1 MAIKKQLFRHILLTG
16 IISFGIWL
24 SSCTSNPNENDDTE
38 SNTTAKL
45 LNNPTQNFNADSSF
59 AFIEK
64 QITFGF
70 RIPGTPEHKKCSEWL
85 VKKLKSYVDTGYI
98 QTGSATTFDGKK
110 IPVYNIIGSIHPQAK
125 KRMLL
130 AAHWDSRPFADQD
143 VDDQNKPIQGAND
156 GASGVAVLLELA
168 RISNMQ
174 KIPSDVGIDFIF
186 FDAEDWGSS
195 DHENSF
201 CLGSQY
207 WGKNLHTPG
216 YNARMGILLDM
227 VGGKNAEFLWE
238 ANSNEWGN
246 PILQH
251 VWTAAQELGYGN
263 YFKTQL
269 TNPIIDDHVYVQKA
283 TKIPMIDIIH
293 FTANG
298 GFTPE
303 WHTHQD
309 NLSNID
315 KNTLKAVG
323 HTLENVITQPP
334 ASFHY

>member
-1 MAIKKQLFRHILLTG
+1 MANNQRLLTQFLFAG
-16 IISFGIWL
+16 LISSSMWL
-24 SSCTSNPNENDDTE
+24 ASCNTNTNENGE
-38 SNTTAKL
+38 SETTTNTKL
-45 LNNPTQNFNADSSF
+45 ITNPTQHFNADSSF
-59 AFIEK
+59 TFIEK
-64 QITFGF
+64 QLSFGF

-85 VKKLKSYVDTGYI
+85 VSKLGSYVDTAFI

-130 AAHWDSRPFADQD
+130 MAHWDSRPFADQD
-143 VDDQNKPIQGAND
+143 TDDQTKPIEGAND

-168 RISNMQ
+168 RNSKLQ
-174 KIPSDVGIDFIF
+174 KLPNDVGVDIIF
-186 FDAEDWGSS
+186 FDAEDWGNS

-216 YNARMGILLDM
+216 YSARFGVLLDM

-246 PILQH
+246 TLLQH
-251 VWTAAQELGYGN
+251 VWTAGQELGYGN
-263 YFKTQL
+263 YFKTVN
-269 TNPIIDDHVYVQKA
+269 THPVIDDHVYVYKA
-283 TKIPMIDIIH
+283 TKIPTIDIIH
-293 FTANG
+293 YTSEG

-309 NLSNID
+309 NISNID

-323 HTLENVITQPP
+323 HTLENVIAQPP

>member
-1 MAIKKQLFRHILLTG
+1 MANYPKFLTHLLFAGLFSSGL
-16 IISFGIWL
+16 WL
-24 SSCTSNPNENDDTE
+24 ASCNTSSNEGGDAE
-38 SNTTAKL
+38 STATAKL
-45 LNNPTQNFNADSSF
+45 INKPTQLFNADSSYS
-59 AFIEK
+59 FIEK
-64 QITFGF
+64 QLSFGF

-85 VKKLKSYVDTGYI
+85 VSKLGSYVDTAFI
-98 QTGSATTFDGKK
+98 QNGSATTFDGKK

-130 AAHWDSRPFADQD
+130 MAHWDSRPFADQD
-143 VDDQNKPIQGAND
+143 TDDQTKPIEGAND

-168 RISNMQ
+168 RNSKLQ
-174 KIPSDVGIDFIF
+174 KLPNDVGVDIIF
-186 FDAEDWGSS
+186 FDAEDWGNS

-216 YNARMGILLDM
+216 YSARFGVLLDM

-246 PILQH
+246 TVLQH

-263 YFKTQL
+263 YFKTVN
-269 TNPIIDDHVYVQKA
+269 THPVIDDHVYVYKA
-283 TKIPMIDIIH
+283 TKIPTIDIIH
-293 FTANG
+293 YTSEG

-309 NLSNID
+309 NISNID

-323 HTLENVITQPP
+323 HTLENVIAQPP

>member
-1 MAIKKQLFRHILLTG
+1 MTQKTTKINLILL
-16 IISFGIWL
+16 FGLAFTALWIT
-24 SSCTSNPNENDDTE
+24 SCTSNKNDSSNEE
-38 SNTTAKL
+38 SLETQKL
-45 LNNPTQNFNADSSF
+45 ISNPSQHFNADSSY

-64 QITFGF
+64 QVSFGF

-85 VKKLKSYVDTGYI
+85 VKKLGSYVDTAHI
-98 QTGSATTFDGKK
+98 QVGSATTFDGKK
-110 IPVYNIIGSIHPQAK
+110 IPVYNIIGSIHPKAK

-130 AAHWDSRPFADQD
+130 TAHWDSRPFADQD
-143 VDDQNKPIQGAND
+143 ADDQSKPIQGAND

-168 RISNMQ
+168 RNSRIQ
-174 KIPSDVGIDFIF
+174 KIPNDVGVDFIF
-186 FDAEDWGSS
+186 FDAEDWGNS

-216 YNARMGILLDM
+216 YNARFGILLDM

-238 ANSNEWGN
+238 SNSNEWGN
-246 PILQH
+246 TVLQH
-251 VWTAAQELGYGN
+251 VWTVGQELGYGN
-263 YFKTQL
+263 YFKTVN
-269 TNPIIDDHVYVQKA
+269 THPVIDDHVYVYQA

-293 FTANG
+293 YTSEG

-323 HTLENVITQPP
+323 HTLENVIAQPP

>member
-1 MAIKKQLFRHILLTG
+1 M
-16 IISFGIWL
+16 WL
-24 SSCTSNPNENDDTE
+24 ASCNTNTNEKGE
-38 SNTTAKL
+38 SETTTNTKL
-45 LNNPTQNFNADSSF
+45 ITKPTQHFNADSSF
-59 AFIEK
+59 TFIEK
-64 QITFGF
+64 QLSFGF

-85 VKKLKSYVDTGYI
+85 VSKLGSYVDTAFI

-125 KRMLL
+125 KRMLFM
-130 AAHWDSRPFADQD
+130 AHWDSRPFADQD
-143 VDDQNKPIQGAND
+143 TDDQIQPIEGAND

-168 RISNMQ
+168 RNNKLQ
-174 KIPSDVGIDFIF
+174 KLPNDVGVDIIF
-186 FDAEDWGSS
+186 FDAEDWGNS

-207 WGKNLHTPG
+207 WGKNLHKPG
-216 YNARMGILLDM
+216 YSARFGVLLDM

-238 ANSNEWGN
+238 TNSNEWGN
-246 PILQH
+246 TLLQH
-251 VWTAAQELGYGN
+251 VWTAGQELGYGN
-263 YFKTQL
+263 YFKTVN
-269 TNPIIDDHVYVQKA
+269 THPVIDDHVYVYQA
-283 TKIPMIDIIH
+283 TKIPTIDIIH
-293 FTANG
+293 YTSEG

-309 NLSNID
+309 NISNID

-323 HTLENVITQPP
+323 HTLENVIAQPP